1 MEATAQMQNAVD
13 LFGDELPDMEQ
24 LKKLSQQVHA
34 TESGIAAFAEQ
45 VEQNIAK
52 TGAKGCLATGIGLFI
67 LGKDADAIGKL
78 EKGTDC
84 QEKFIYLAYTN
95 RRLGSFDEAIK
106 NLNAAAKAGADALE
120 ISLEKTATHREA
132 RNYEAAEKEL
142 KGCANFKNVSAEY
155 HYQLGRLQEAQGQYY
170 EAMEN
175 YKAALELSPGHH
187 RAAFHLAYRCDIE
200 GQEDAAIDYYKQ
212 IASAS
217 TVYVNALLNLAVIYE
232 DRADYDKAIK
242 CVEKVLACHPNHK
255 RAILFLKDIT
265 SSKTMVHDE
274 ETEKRVTR
282 KLQILETP
290 ISDFE
295 LSVRSRN
302 CLKKMNINT
311 LGDLLRT
318 TEADLL
324 AFKNFGETS
333 LKEIKAILNI
343 KGLTLGTGTEEKQL
357 ISTEFVEE
365 ETETVEKPEQDD
377 GLSGKLINDLQW
389 SVRVKK
395 ALAGLNIRTLGDLTA
410 TTEAELLGC
419 KNFGVTSLNEIK
431 KSLENLGLSLRTLD

>member
-1 MEATAQMQNAVD
+1 MEATAQTQNEMD
-13 LFGDELPDMEQ
+13 LFGEETLNIEQ
-24 LKKLSQQVHA
+24 IKKLAQQVQA
-34 TESGIAAFAEQ
+34 NESAIRKFAEQ
-45 VEQNIAK
+45 VEQNISK
-52 TGAKGCLATGIGLFI
+52 TGGKGCLATGIGLFI
-67 LGKDADAIGKL
+67 LGKYAQAIEKL

-84 QEKFIYLAYTN
+84 KEKFTYLAYAQ
-95 RRLGSFDEAIK
+95 RHIGRFDEAIQ
-106 NLNAAAKAGADALE
+106 NLNAAAKADADALE
-120 ISLEKTATHREA
+120 VSLEKTATHRQA

-142 KGCANFKNVSAEY
+142 KGCTNFKNVSAEY
-155 HYQLGRLQEAQGQYY
+155 HYQLGRLREAQGAYS

-200 GQEDAAIDYYKQ
+200 GQEEAAIDYYKQ
-212 IASAS
+212 IASGSAI
-217 TVYVNALLNLAVIYE
+217 YVNALLNLAVIYE
-232 DRADYDKAIK
+232 DRADYDKAFK
-242 CVEKVLACHPNHK
+242 CVEKVLASHPNHK
-255 RAILFLKDIT
+255 RANLFLKDIN
-265 SSKTMVHDE
+265 SSKTMVYDE
-274 ETEKRVTR
+274 ESEKRVVR

-333 LKEIKAILNI
+333 LREIKTILNA
-343 KGLTLGTGTEEKQL
+343 KGLNLGAGSEDKQPP
-357 ISTEFVEE
+357 STEFIEE
-365 ETETVEKPEQDD
+365 ETEATEQPAQDE
-377 GLSGKLINDLQW
+377 GLLGKFINDLQW
-389 SVRVKK
+389 SVRSKK
-395 ALAGLNIRTLGDLTA
+395 ALANLNIRTLGDLTR

-419 KNFGVTSLNEIK
+419 KNFGMTSLNEIK
-431 KSLENLGLSLRTLD
+431 KSMENLGLSLRTLE